1 MQIIDRQKAC
11 DTVNQFLLQI
21 RVIFIVFSKGTINW
35 FKDTPMAF
43 DDFKNKQ
50 KSVWSNVFW
59 YIKICIFWKCI

>member
-50 KSVWSNVFW
+50 KSV
-59 YIKICIFWKCI
+59 